1 MTVMFFGDLTESL
14 WLKQWGCRA
23 RALWCSR
30 AVCTLSCYITMIAQ
44 LSVYPEWYQNISM
57 AADLLSTKITFLFF
71 RLSRG
76 RECRDCGSEVKLGGT
91 CHVYRQSHNVS
102 QTGETEIGSDEVN
115 TFLSSRLAFGPQM
128 HI

>member
-1 MTVMFFGDLTESL
+1 
-14 WLKQWGCRA
+14 
-23 RALWCSR
+23 
-30 AVCTLSCYITMIAQ
+30 MIAQ
-44 LSVYPEWYQNISM
+44 LPVYPEWYQNISM